1 MRRTIVLCMALVSVT
16 LTLTRC
22 GEDSVTA
29 PETETKGGDDGLL
42 RVGILTCGPFS
53 HVADIWGPILNAT
66 EERTRMTGMRMT
78 HVWDIVPKDAESF
91 ARRYGVEV
99 VADFD
104 DMVGKVDG
112 VILSDFDAVPAYERL
127 ARPYLEAGVP
137 IFINRP
143 FAYSLAEARSMI
155 DLAAAHG
162 TPIMSGSSFEY
173 VKEVEIIRSRLAGL
187 GPITG
192 FVADNSMSD
201 YPSHGIHG
209 LYFVYA
215 CLGGGV
221 SRVSYLTQDWRAPNG
236 VVVLEYAARKGGK
249 PFYGSVQEIAGAGPN
264 AWIKVYGKGFTEQW
278 IWWEATQ
285 RDRDTFLWLPM
296 LHRMQEMFATGTM
309 PEPYENIY
317 EKTQIFLA
325 GFKSHVE
332 YGGAPVALTEI
343 GDWRAPV
350 LNPGRYQAFSE

>member
-1 MRRTIVLCMALVSVT
+1 MRRTIVRCVALVSVT
-16 LTLTRC
+16 LALTGC

-29 PETETKGGDDGLL
+29 IETETKGGDDGLL
-42 RVGILTCGPFS
+42 RVGILTCGPSS
-53 HVADIWGPILNAT
+53 HVADIWGPIL
-66 EERTRMTGMRMT
+66 
-78 HVWDIVPKDAESF
+78 
-91 ARRYGVEV
+91 
-99 VADFD
+99 
-104 DMVGKVDG
+104 
-112 VILSDFDAVPAYERL
+112 
-127 ARPYLEAGVP
+127 
-137 IFINRP
+137 
-143 FAYSLAEARSMI
+143 SLAEARSMI

-296 LHRMQEMFATGTM
+296 LHRMQEMFATGKM

-332 YGGAPVALTEI
+332 YGGAPVALTDI